1 MDEAGWGFLFLASPA
16 WVLLS
21 LHPLLDSC
29 LSELSFS
36 TNPVSTVVLCR
47 DISIQKQTQEIAK
60 MGFFGKKKQNVVVTT
75 TEYSPYTPDSPEF
88 FKNNRSSGY
97 SSLALTDLEKKDAVS
112 LTSDMTT

>member
-1 MDEAGWGFLFLASPA
+1 MGILISCFPRMGSSVSPSALGFLS
-16 WVLLS
+16 VRI
-21 LHPLLDSC
+21 
-29 LSELSFS
+29 ELFS
-36 TNPVSTVVLCR
+36 TTPVSTVVLCR